1 MVKFPLV
8 PQFFVT
14 VVEPLNI
21 PLPIEVTLL
30 AIVIEVIEALLSAP
44 DAISVTPE
52 GTTTVPVHPVLPVTT
67 LLVIVNVPLVPQ
79 FTGPS
84 ATAYAL
90 GINGYPTAVKIT
102 KKATLIIFLIGESCQ
117 RDFISLAV

>member
-21 PLPIEVTLL
+21 ALPIEVTLL
-30 AIVIEVIEALLSAP
+30 AIVIDVIEALLSAP

-90 GINGYPTAVKIT
+90 GINGNPTEVKT
-102 KKATLIIFLIGESCQ
+102 AKKAIFIIFCIGELCLKNSINMP
-117 RDFISLAV
+117 F